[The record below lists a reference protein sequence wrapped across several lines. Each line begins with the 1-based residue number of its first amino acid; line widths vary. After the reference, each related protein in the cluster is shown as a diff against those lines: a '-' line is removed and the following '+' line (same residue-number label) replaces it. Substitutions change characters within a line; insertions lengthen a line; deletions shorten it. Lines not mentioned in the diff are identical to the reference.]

1 MKKDEKIE
9 RMFAGGG
16 QILSTVDCT
25 HSDLYRSGRIIN
37 TVLPRGSQLPQF

>member
-9 RMFAGGG
+9 RMFSGG

-25 HSDLYRSGRIIN
+25 HSDLYRSGRISN
-37 TVLPRGSQLPQF
+37 TVLPGGSQLPQF